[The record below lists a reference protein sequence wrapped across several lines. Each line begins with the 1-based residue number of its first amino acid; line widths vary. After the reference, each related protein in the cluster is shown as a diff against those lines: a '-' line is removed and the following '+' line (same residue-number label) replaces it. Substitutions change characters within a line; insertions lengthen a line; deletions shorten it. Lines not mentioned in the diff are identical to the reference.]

1 MIYSLGP
8 ERWQKRYISTSSLL
22 QSPINIEKA
31 IVVKDSSL
39 GALSFSYTPSCNSTL
54 TNDGRTLQLTIPKH
68 SSKNSKSSV
77 WSIASIAPLLTSLS
91 CMWSL
96 YSTTFPWYQHLFFHL
111 FHIHF
116 SSRCQT
122 FFIFLTTN
130 FLECY
135 RSTPFLFINMAF
147 IFLSSYLFMFL
158 QSYAVVSC
166 LFLSRLNNSY
176 CYWLYIFYLQLL
188 LSLFY
193 FLFAS
198 LLTYYFLNLLHLHP
212 YFCVWITV
220 THISPPYYTTDLSTI
235 KVSRNCSF

>member
-39 GALSFSYTPSCNSTL
+39 GALSLSYTPSCNSTL

-91 CMWSL
+91 CMESL

-176 CYWLYIFYLQLL
+176 CYWLYFLSSITFVVILFSVRFSFTLL
-188 LSLFY
+188 FFQSSSFTPLFLCVDNSY
-193 FLFAS
+193 SHFPSIL
-198 LLTYYFLNLLHLHP
+198 YYWPFNNKG
-212 YFCVWITV
+212 F
-220 THISPPYYTTDLSTI
+220 
-235 KVSRNCSF
+235 